1 MDSIVNVTSMPTGKR
16 QPTHP
21 QLAITCIGALKINCD
36 GRPMLAW
43 PNQKARELLA
53 YLATCD
59 NGQASRQAVQAALW
73 PSVTE
78 QWAAQGLL
86 RTALWQVRRRADRHD
101 TPASPDTTRFAHSI
115 IVNKGNLLLLN
126 PQRCASDYAELC
138 TERDTLLRSELSATH
153 ADGDTIDST
162 AANAFAHRWL
172 SIADACNHPICA
184 GETFTWLDALNGRQ
198 REWRLDAL
206 ERSCRFAERANDPA
220 LMAHVLECRLR
231 SEPLHE
237 PTLAALMR
245 MRLSQGQ
252 TAEVVAHYRAFRQA
266 LARHAD
272 DLEGVA
278 ALASAEI
285 ELLYQAALSNTSCS
299 PNTPSTGTAL
309 DHRKHQQQ
317 TALAV
322 EMAASA
328 HSPYARPPP

>member
-1 MDSIVNVTSMPTGKR
+1 
-16 QPTHP
+16 
-21 QLAITCIGALKINCD
+21 
-36 GRPMLAW
+36 MLAW

-53 YLATCD
+53 YMAICD
-59 NGQASRQAVQAALW
+59 NGQASRQAAQAALW
-73 PSVTE
+73 PSVKE

-86 RTALWQVRRRADRHD
+86 RTALWHVRRLADRHD
-101 TPASPDTTRFAHSI
+101 TPTLPGTARFAHSI

-138 TERDTLLRSELSATH
+138 TERDTLLRSEPSATH

-162 AANAFAHRWL
+162 VANAFAHRWL
-172 SIADACNHPICA
+172 SIADACNHLICA

-206 ERSCRFAERANDPA
+206 EHAFRFANRVGDPV
-220 LMAHVLECRLR
+220 LMAHTLERRLR

-237 PTLAALMR
+237 PTLAALL
-245 MRLSQGQ
+245 RLWLLQGQ

-278 ALASAEI
+278 TLPSAEI
-285 ELLYQAALSNTSCS
+285 ELLYQAALSNTSCC
-299 PNTPSTGTAL
+299 PNTTSTGTPV
-309 DHRKHQQQ
+309 DHREHQQQ
-317 TALAV
+317 TALTV
-322 EMAASA
+322 ELAAPA
-328 HSPYARPPP
+328 HSPYARPPPSVEAHGDSHTHDPILCSSTIQP